1 MGNILYCCRKVSEF
15 VNAKGVGNQT
25 EEQSLLLSWENSDI
39 ESLSP
44 SRTSADLL
52 ASPVLNQDHLLF
64 PDIVLSSNLR
74 VRGDSIQP
82 LELLLA
88 TRGEAQDVRRDEGV
102 YESNLRNG
110 GEKNRELVG
119 PSSTNITGIN
129 QLCSTEDEW
138 PLLSSLYQIPAAQNR
153 ICTHGLE
160 ADTCKSHGMGLFA
173 DITVSQNS
181 FFGPVSIPVLA
192 VSSLDASQSEI
203 DVSQREDGWT
213 RTEQFIER
221 EEPKEQFKVN
231 VIHTKKKQNKK
242 LLNEPNSAAQTPL
255 DAMKMQPAYGI
266 TSECPLLQKTQ
277 REAQTL
283 ELIAQPD
290 DFKDPD
296 ALTKPDPGQNAQ
308 TYETLEMDIIKREHA
323 NENATT
329 TAELLLCMEKKISHV
344 EPPDITDMSSGLMKH
359 ELGEIEQS
367 LSQMDQ
373 DLMWKKKEVEQMQ
386 WDLEALKQSTGLSL
400 RDSEQATLTV
410 AQVEQR
416 EDQTERFTLFVVDK
430 LFLATPNITG
440 VYSV

>member
-15 VNAKGVGNQT
+15 INTKGVGNQT
-25 EEQSLLLSWENSDI
+25 EEQSLLLSQENSDI

-52 ASPVLNQDHLLF
+52 ASPVLDQDHLLF

-74 VRGDSIQP
+74 VREDSIQP

-88 TRGEAQDVRRDEGV
+88 TRGEAQDVRRDGV

-110 GEKNRELVG
+110 GERNRELVG
-119 PSSTNITGIN
+119 RPSTNIAGIN

-160 ADTCKSHGMGLFA
+160 ADACKPHGMGLFE
-173 DITVSQNS
+173 DITVSRNS
-181 FFGPVSIPVLA
+181 VTIPVLGA
-192 VSSLDASQSEI
+192 SSSDASQSDADI
-203 DVSQREDGWT
+203 SQREDGWT
-213 RTEQFIER
+213 QKEQFTER
-221 EEPKEQFKVN
+221 EEPKEQLRV
-231 VIHTKKKQNKK
+231 KK

-266 TSECPLLQKTQ
+266 PIESPL
-277 REAQTL
+277 EAQTL

-290 DFKDPD
+290 DFEDPD
-296 ALTKPDPGQNAQ
+296 ALAKPDSQ
-308 TYETLEMDIIKREHA
+308 TSETLEMDILKREHA
-323 NENATT
+323 NEKPTT
-329 TAELLLCMEKKISHV
+329 SVELPLCMEKKISHV
-344 EPPDITDMSSGLMKH
+344 EQPDITDMSSGLVEH
-359 ELGEIEQS
+359 ELGEMEQN

-373 DLMWKKKEVEQMQ
+373 DLMWKKKEVEHMQ
-386 WDLEALKQSTGLSL
+386 WDLEALKQSTGLAL
-400 RDSEQATLTV
+400 RDSEQKTLAVT
-410 AQVEQR
+410 QVEQR

-430 LFLATPNITG
+430 LFLATPNLT
-440 VYSV
+440 

>member
-15 VNAKGVGNQT
+15 INTKGVGNQT
-25 EEQSLLLSWENSDI
+25 EEESLLLSQENSDI

-52 ASPVLNQDHLLF
+52 ASPVLDQDHLLF

-88 TRGEAQDVRRDEGV
+88 TRGEAQDARRDDGV

-110 GEKNRELVG
+110 GERNRELVG
-119 PSSTNITGIN
+119 RPSTNIAGIN

-138 PLLSSLYQIPAAQNR
+138 PLLSSLYQIPASQNR

-160 ADTCKSHGMGLFA
+160 ADACKSHGMGLF

-181 FFGPVSIPVLA
+181 FSSPVSIPVLGA
-192 VSSLDASQSEI
+192 SLLDTSQSDADI
-203 DVSQREDGWT
+203 SQREDGWT
-213 RTEQFIER
+213 QTELFTER
-221 EEPKEQFKVN
+221 EESKEQLRE
-231 VIHTKKKQNKK
+231 KK

-255 DAMKMQPAYGI
+255 DATKMQLAYGI
-266 TSECPLLQKTQ
+266 PMESPLRQKTQ

-290 DFKDPD
+290 DFTDPG
-296 ALTKPDPGQNAQ
+296 ALAKPDSQIS
-308 TYETLEMDIIKREHA
+308 ETLEMDIIKRKHA
-323 NENATT
+323 NEKPTT
-329 TAELLLCMEKKISHV
+329 SVELLPCMEKKTSRV
-344 EPPDITDMSSGLMKH
+344 EQPDITDMSSGLV
-359 ELGEIEQS
+359 EDGLGEMEQS
-367 LSQMDQ
+367 LLQVDQ

-386 WDLEALKQSTGLSL
+386 WDLEALKQSTGLAL
-400 RDSEQATLTV
+400 RDSEQTTLALT
-410 AQVEQR
+410 QVEQR

-430 LFLATPNITG
+430 LFLATPNLTG